1 MKTIVLLCS
10 FFAASISSA
19 ACLPNTLCA
28 GDRVMD
34 SANRL
39 ASVLSVSN
47 QGVAQIKLD
56 DRTFPVNRAVSAL
69 SKKINCYQNICTEDR
84 ILDGAEQTGTVA
96 EVFDNGKVQIKFD
109 NGTVDIRIAVTLGK
123 SVECV
128 EKVCVDHNIKD
139 VGNNPGI
146 ILELFDSGKALVKF
160 DHSAFPRVRNF
171 LSLNIKASC
180 KIKENCTVPSPAQT
194 PKQPQQRPKP
204 VGYRGK

>member
-1 MKTIVLLCS
+1 MKTIILLCS

-39 ASVLSVSN
+39 ALVLSVSN

-56 DRTFPVNRAVSAL
+56 DRTFPVTRAVTAL
-69 SKKINCYQNICTEDR
+69 SKKINCYQNICAEDR
-84 ILDGAEQTGTVA
+84 VLDAADQIGSVT
-96 EVFDNGKVQIKFD
+96 EVFDNGKAQVKFD

-123 SVECV
+123 SVDCV
-128 EKVCVDHNIKD
+128 EKVCVDHNIQD

-146 ILELFDSGKALVKF
+146 ILEIFDSGKALVKF
-160 DHSAFPRVRNF
+160 DHSVFPRVRNF
-171 LSLNIKASC
+171 LSLNIQASC
-180 KIKENCTVPSPAQT
+180 KIKENCTVINPVQL
-194 PKQPQQRPKP
+194 PKQPQQKPKP
-204 VGYRGK
+204 IGFRGK